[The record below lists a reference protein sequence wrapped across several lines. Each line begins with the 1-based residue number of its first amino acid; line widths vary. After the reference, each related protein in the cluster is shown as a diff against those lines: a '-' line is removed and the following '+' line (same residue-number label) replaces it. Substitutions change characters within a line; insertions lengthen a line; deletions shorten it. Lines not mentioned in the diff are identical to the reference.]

1 MKKIILT
8 IASSVILIGCT
19 DGSGAKRLLEA
30 NGYKDINITG
40 YSILS
45 CSKDDLYSTGF
56 TATSPSG
63 SKVKGTVCG
72 GILKGSTIRF
82 D

>member
-19 DGSGAKRLLEA
+19 DGAGAKRLLEA

-40 YSILS
+40 YSVWS
-45 CSKDDLYSTGF
+45 CSEDDIYSTGF

-63 SKVKGTVCG
+63 SRVSGAVCG
-72 GILKGSTIRF
+72 GVLKGRTIRF